1 MNTIQNNLKNRYSA
15 ILMGLAV
22 LMSGL
27 WGAIAQAAPLSAKMR
42 AAAKQ
47 MQKQKQQQA
56 KKQQQKVAPKQKQ
69 ASKKVAPKVAP
80 KKQQPPKR
88 QQPAKKQ
95 QGKVL
100 SDSEKALLAKAQWL
114 AGLVKKDLSNKSVV
128 VNFECV
134 DAENVAGFGAAYA
147 QINYT
152 GPNKIVFG
160 AKVKDFPLYKQPFY
174 ILHELAH
181 VYDPVLRNNGGIMQ
195 SFDDYPHLK
204 KYIKAYNNKI
214 KSMIPCEWH
223 ADWQAIQWMKK
234 YTPERAQEL
243 RDYYNSFVAA
253 GIQYSHFPQYAPYEL
268 MAQWL
273 S

>member
-56 KKQQQKVAPKQKQ
+56 KKQQKQ
-69 ASKKVAPKVAP
+69 APKKVAPKVAP

-114 AGLVKKDLSNKSVV
+114 AGLVKKDLPNKSLAIPK
-128 VNFECV
+128 FECV
-134 DAENVAGFGAAYA
+134 DAKVVSGVGIACTDIYSGQMTKIIFGS
-147 QINYT
+147 T
-152 GPNKIVFG
+152 
-160 AKVKDFPLYKQPFY
+160 VKDLSIYLQTHV

-181 VYDPVLRNNGGIMQ
+181 AFDPVLKNRDPKA
-195 SFDDYPHLK
+195 SFDFYPHLK
-204 KYIKAYNNKI
+204 KYIAPFNGQQRKGMD
-214 KSMIPCEWH
+214 SCEWH
-223 ADWQAIQWMKK
+223 ADWQAAQWMKK
-234 YTPERAQEL
+234 YAPERMQEI
-243 RDYYNSFVAA
+243 RECYGYNISA
-253 GIQYSHFPQYAPYEL
+253 GIQHPNFPRYAPYEV

-273 S
+273 A

>member
-56 KKQQQKVAPKQKQ
+56 KKQQKQ
-69 ASKKVAPKVAP
+69 APKKVAPKVAP

-114 AGLVKKDLSNKSVV
+114 AGLVKKDLPNKSLAIPK
-128 VNFECV
+128 FECV
-134 DAENVAGFGAAYA
+134 DAKVVSGVGIACTDIYSGQMTKIIFGS
-147 QINYT
+147 T
-152 GPNKIVFG
+152 
-160 AKVKDFPLYKQPFY
+160 VKDLSIYLQTHV

-181 VYDPVLRNNGGIMQ
+181 AFVRARKLGQGHDQAWNNCFRKFGGSGQ
-195 SFDDYPHLK
+195 LS
-204 KYIKAYNNKI
+204 
-214 KSMIPCEWH
+214 
-223 ADWQAIQWMKK
+223 
-234 YTPERAQEL
+234 
-243 RDYYNSFVAA
+243 
-253 GIQYSHFPQYAPYEL
+253 PYCKEG
-268 MAQWL
+268 